1 MLTRGEWVSLLEGW
15 RRVDA
20 ERYVIAPLL
29 KSSVGG
35 SGAFLGHADDQ
46 RRYWIKP
53 LLNSDQGTRV
63 PITEQIVGRVGALI
77 GAATGE
83 VVLLPY
89 PA

>member
-1 MLTRGEWVSLLEGW
+1 MVTRGEWVSLLEG
-15 RRVDA
+15 RRRGDA
-20 ERYVIAPLL
+20 ERHLITPLL
-29 KSSVGG
+29 QSSVGG

-53 LLNSDQGTRV
+53 LNNGQGTRV
-63 PITEQIVGRVGALI
+63 LITEQIVCRVGALI

>member
-15 RRVDA
+15 RRGDA
-20 ERYVIAPLL
+20 ERSVIAPLL

-46 RRYWIKP
+46 RRCWIKP
-53 LLNSDQGTRV
+53 QNNGQGTRV